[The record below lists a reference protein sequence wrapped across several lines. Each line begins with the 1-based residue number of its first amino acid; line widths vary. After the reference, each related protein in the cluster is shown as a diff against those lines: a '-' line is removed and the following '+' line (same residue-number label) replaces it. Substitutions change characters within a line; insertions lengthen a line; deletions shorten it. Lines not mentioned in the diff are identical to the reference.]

1 MSKLYVDQVD
11 PKTATTLTL
20 GTSGDTITVPSGA
33 ELKSNK
39 ISPASGTA
47 FTFGDSGD
55 TFTFPREQLLPI
67 TDHHQVLEW
76 MEHHLG
82 MLQMKL
88 ALR

>member
-11 PKTATTLTL
+11 PMTATTLTL

-55 TFTFPREQLLPI
+55 TFTIPTGATITNNGSSSGFGMDGSIALL
-67 TDHHQVLEW
+67 LEN
-76 MEHHLG
+76 
-82 MLQMKL
+82 Q
-88 ALR
+88 